1 MDENHDING
10 LRENQTE
17 NFEETKRDKSLSSEF
32 EIVSQSIEMAEIIE
46 LRNRF
51 GITSPCLLA
60 KAMRMPEVQV
70 RRLLMLWDSLFLRE
84 RQ

>member
-1 MDENHDING
+1 MDENHSIND
-10 LRENQTE
+10 LKKNLTE
-17 NFEETKRDKSLSSEF
+17 GSGELTEEHNLSSRF
-32 EIVSQSIEMAEIIE
+32 ETISQSFEVAEIIE

-84 RQ
+84 